1 MAMPPPPPPQP
12 VQVNGASHDSDDG
25 GPPSPTVKENLR
37 DVQLKLLTLEY
48 TLRNLSAIAAD
59 VQPQGQ
65 NDHAQGRAAGKV
77 QEVIEHLMELDVQ
90 KDRLTQN
97 IPIDIIKGMDENTNP
112 NRIAKE
118 RIENAAVQNQ
128 YSYGQILAIQSYR
141 SILREA
147 LVENFPD
154 LADQLDAPRGELV
167 HWYSCAKRFGLKR
180 TLGLVPVNRVTAGM
194 IIVPYFLLDQPMS
207 QFLERYKT
215 LTTPAARIS
224 LLNAIAIA
232 PPTAID
238 VHGRIEL
245 VNLLLEDL
253 KDTSKFDPNVILS
266 MLVALKTLGRNSLA
280 SEIISQKEH
289 LQTLQTLAL
298 PSGEVPK
305 EALRCI
311 ANALLLVEAGRSNW
325 LTPIQRE
332 CSPDYLFLAA
342 RVLFLSTVFQSSF
355 IVRAVESLGAVT
367 VLANKLDALLVD
379 LQHSRPMSKEAMV
392 DALKY
397 TFNLLLQYPRMK
409 HAASGTDSGPS
420 KPNDTEP
427 KPVMG
432 ELWDERF
439 AVLLPT
445 LLHLFNSL
453 PQTTGS
459 PLAPPLTHVIHA
471 LLNIP
476 IVPNAKVWFPD
487 ELQMSQGSQTLQK
500 VRRSLSSRSSPPR
513 SGASTPVAGPAT
525 EALRRAY
532 DLLDATLAYF
542 TPGDPDD
549 LEVRA
554 KCKREDVALDDVG
567 PPLALL
573 LANMVRDNEGAR
585 GQVKQWLLPVDLDR
599 SQPLEKRADILGRCL
614 RMMASVYFP
623 KLKDSIGEMLFAL
636 CNSDAN
642 MMGAQLG
649 YGNIAGFLFNKGIMA
664 PPPPPKDSGGAAGDY
679 IPDDPDI
686 NPITGSKYKPEGPD
700 PLAGM
705 TDEEKEREAEK
716 LFVLFDRLEK
726 MGMAVNPMRKAQQ
739 EGKLEELP

>member
-128 YSYGQILAIQSYR
+128 YSYGQILAIQ
-141 SILREA
+141 
-147 LVENFPD
+147 
-154 LADQLDAPRGELV
+154 
-167 HWYSCAKRFGLKR
+167 
-180 TLGLVPVNRVTAGM
+180 
-194 IIVPYFLLDQPMS
+194 PMS

-325 LTPIQRE
+325 VSIGGAEGCCRILERE